1 MKKILIIHTKYSTKG
16 GEDISV
22 LNEVNLL
29 KSQYDIREIYF
40 ENKINSILEFLFL
53 LIGKNFNSVEKVQ
66 KSLATFQPDVVY
78 VHNTWF
84 KASTSIFKLL
94 ETYQGEVLIKL
105 HNFRYICSLKLISNK
120 HILRDGKYCQGC
132 GAEFKKYIFLSF
144 FYKKNILKSFIL
156 FLYSNRYFK
165 YLKNEKFKILV
176 LTDFHKQLFEN
187 ITGKKAF
194 TFRNFL
200 PSQKMIESEKENFI
214 TYAGR
219 ISEEKGLLDM
229 IRVYSEIENPK
240 YKLNIIGTGPLLNEL
255 TINNTNIILNGETTN
270 SNVLKVINSSKC
282 VITNTK
288 LYEGQPTLLSEASS
302 LGVASIFPDTGGL
315 AEIFEDNY
323 PLSFKQFNYEELK
336 TLLESLNDETLKK
349 AGQSAKK
356 YYDMH
361 FNSKNFLNSFELLIT
376 S

>member
-1 MKKILIIHTKYSTKG
+1 MKKILVIHTKYSTKG

-22 LNEVNLL
+22 LNEVKLL
-29 KSQYDIREIYF
+29 KEGYDIKEIYF
-40 ENKINSILEFLFL
+40 ENKINSILELLFL
-53 LIGKNFNSVEKVQ
+53 LIGKNFTNVKKV
-66 KSLATFQPDVVY
+66 KKALATFQPDIVY

-94 ETYQGEVLIKL
+94 ETYDGEVLIKL
-105 HNFRYICSLKLISNK
+105 HNFRYLCSLKLISNK
-120 HILRDGKYCQGC
+120 HILRDGEYCQGC
-132 GAEFKKYIFLSF
+132 GTEFKKYIFLSF
-144 FYKKNILKSFIL
+144 FYKKNILKSFML

-176 LTDFHKQLFEN
+176 LTDFHKELFEN

-200 PSQKMIESEKENFI
+200 PFQKIISSEKANLI

-219 ISEEKGLLDM
+219 ISQEKGIIEM
-229 IRVYSEIENPK
+229 IKVYSEIKNPK
-240 YKLNIIGTGPLLNEL
+240 YKLNIIGTGPLLNKL
-255 TINNTNIILNGETTN
+255 NINNKNIILVGEK
-270 SNVLKVINSSKC
+270 SHSEVLKAINSSKC
-282 VITNTK
+282 IITNTK
-288 LYEGQPTLLSEASS
+288 LFEGQPTLLSEASS

-315 AEIFEDNY
+315 KEIFENDY
-323 PLSFKQFNYEELK
+323 PLSFEQFNYRELK
-336 TLLESLNDETLKK
+336 ILLESLNDETLEK

-356 YYDMH
+356 YYDTSLD
-361 FNSKNFLNSFELLIT
+361 SKKFLHSFELLVT

>member
-1 MKKILIIHTKYSTKG
+1 MKKILVIHTKYSTKG

-22 LNEVNLL
+22 FNEVNLL
-29 KSQYDIREIYF
+29 KEEYHIKEIYF
-40 ENKINSILEFLFL
+40 ENKINSILELLFL
-53 LIGKNFNSVEKVQ
+53 LIGKNFTSVKKV
-66 KSLATFQPDVVY
+66 KKALATFQPDIVY

-94 ETYQGEVLIKL
+94 ETYHGEVLIKL
-105 HNFRYICSLKLISNK
+105 HNFRYLCSLKLISNK

-132 GAEFKKYIFLSF
+132 GGEFKKYVFLSF

-156 FLYSNRYFK
+156 FLYSNRYLK

-176 LTDFHKQLFEN
+176 LTDFHKKLFEN
-187 ITGKKAF
+187 ITDKKAF
-194 TFRNFL
+194 TLRNFL
-200 PSQKMIESEKENFI
+200 PDQKMISTKKDNLI

-219 ISEEKGLLDM
+219 ISQEKGIVEM
-229 IRVYSEIENPK
+229 IKVYSEIKNPK
-240 YKLNIIGTGPLLNEL
+240 YKLNIIGTGPLLNKL
-255 TINNTNIILNGETTN
+255 NVNNKNIILIGET
-270 SNVLKVINSSKC
+270 SHSEVLKAINSSKC

-288 LYEGQPTLLSEASS
+288 LFEGQPTLLSEASS

-315 AEIFEDNY
+315 MEIFEDNY
-323 PLSFKQFNYEELK
+323 PLSFEQFNYDKLK
-336 TLLESLNDETLKK
+336 ILLESLNDETLEK

-356 YYDMH
+356 NYDISLD
-361 FNSKNFLNSFELLIT
+361 SKKFLHSFELLIT